1 MAFASGKHAYG
12 LCDICGQRYR
22 LTDLKKNWKGF
33 MVCSRD
39 YEPKEPQLY
48 PLHYTA
54 DAIALQDPRP
64 DRHEPMLVALGSGVD
79 APFSSVGM
87 QPAPIPRPL
96 AAKGYVGTVTVTTT

>member
-1 MAFASGKHAYG
+1 MAFAAGKYAYG

-64 DRHEPMLVALGSGVD
+64 DRIEPMTVPVGGTGD
-79 APFSSVGM
+79 ATFQSVGM
-87 QPAPIPRPL
+87 QPAPVPPPIL
-96 AAKGYVGTVTVTTT
+96 AKARLGTVTVLV